1 MRRFKDVN
9 YYAVLGVSSSATRDE
24 IKAAYRVAVRTAH
37 PDAGGDRELFAAVS
51 EAWEVL
57 GDDNARGH
65 YDADRRIAARASRPY
80 TARLV
85 RDEAGEEGA
94 DKKGDEPSTA
104 DAEAAETAAA
114 NRQAQ
119 DPDGISDAQRWLKN
133 KRRL

>member
-9 YYAVLGVSSSATRDE
+9 YYAVLGVSSSAKRDQ

-37 PDAGGDRELFAAVS
+37 PDAGGDHDQFALVA

-57 GDDNARGH
+57 GDEAARGH
-65 YDADRRIAARASRPY
+65 YDADGRLAARASKGY
-80 TARLV
+80 VSRLD
-85 RDEAGEEGA
+85 RDDGRAGEDGTSSDQTTERTQA
-94 DKKGDEPSTA
+94 
-104 DAEAAETAAA
+104 AEAAAAT
-114 NRQAQ
+114 RQAN